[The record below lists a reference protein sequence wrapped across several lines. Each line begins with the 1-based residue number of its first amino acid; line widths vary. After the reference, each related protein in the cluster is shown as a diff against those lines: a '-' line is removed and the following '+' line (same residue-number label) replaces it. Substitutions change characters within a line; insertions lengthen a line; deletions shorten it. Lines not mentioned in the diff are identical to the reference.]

1 MTQTPTI
8 SEPVQ
13 GLTPSCIDPKNMG
26 LAMEFFTTI
35 YSRPRDAVL
44 RELAANGLDAQRE
57 AGYIGPVEVTLP
69 TEDHP
74 QLIVTDHG
82 VGMSEQRLTEVFAD
96 YLESTKRGS
105 KKAIGKFGVGCKT
118 PAAVTDQYTIISTH
132 EGVTTT
138 MLMAKQVDSTTGH
151 KIIDRKRT
159 DRPSGTT
166 ITVPLAAADREEWI
180 HAAHRT
186 FYWLNAGSVLVDGVA
201 PAIFHDRIHKDSS
214 TKSVRIMGQYRGVI
228 VRINGIGYQVPES
241 MIRGAHIDGY
251 DLVFEAN
258 TDDPLTIS
266 KSRETIDDTDEGR
279 AWLLQARKAWLD
291 TITKRTKTWL
301 SKAHTTSEVAEVWAR
316 VSSRVRAEVFDVHT
330 LRKLLEDREL
340 PVHLDDRAMVFL
352 PGRRNR
358 STDKSLLE
366 PKSWFRQ
373 PDASLYSKIAG
384 GLFITPEE
392 FTDDVT
398 TVMSRWRKGP
408 GTKTALTVVD
418 PSVEGFERFVPTNA
432 ITWVTGAEIIEQAPP
447 KEKRARVAS
456 GPFWIEQIELTD
468 WGYRRNQMGLD
479 HLKTLAADGYNLVV
493 GNRDDLQLMKRSLD
507 PSTDV
512 ALMRG
517 NRSLERL
524 EELVGH
530 PVYTPEQMITK
541 HADDGLYEMTAA
553 QRHAVADLFSLRL
566 GFRTQY
572 ELIGILADEQLSD
585 AARELITPWVKHL
598 QGPSRNRMDFRAG
611 SSLPTA
617 TVTENYPLTSRML
630 SATTAVD
637 VQVLNALVT
646 LDVA

>member
-13 GLTPSCIDPKNMG
+13 GLTPSRIDPKNMG

-57 AGYIGPVEVTLP
+57 AGYTGQVEVTLP
-69 TEDHP
+69 TDEHP

-82 VGMSEQRLTEVFAD
+82 VGMSEQRLSEVFAD
-96 YLESTKRGS
+96 YLESTKRDETTT
-105 KKAIGKFGVGCKT
+105 IGKFGVGCKT

-138 MLMAKQVDSTTGH
+138 MLMVKQVDSTTGH
-151 KIIDRKRT
+151 KILDKKT
-159 DRPSGTT
+159 TGRPSGTT

-180 HAAHRT
+180 DAAHRT
-186 FYWLNAGSVLVDGVA
+186 FYWFDAGDVIVDGAA
-201 PAIFHDRIHKDSS
+201 PVTFHDRIHKDSS
-214 TKSVRIMGQYRGVI
+214 TKSVRIIGHYRGVI

-241 MIRGAHIDGY
+241 MIRGARIDGY
-251 DLVFEAN
+251 GLVFEADA
-258 TDDPLTIS
+258 DDPLTIS

-279 AWLLQARKAWLD
+279 AWLLQARKAWMD

-301 SKAHTTSEVAEVWAR
+301 SKAHTTSEVAEVWSR
-316 VSSRVRAEVFDVHT
+316 VSSRVRSEVFDVHT
-330 LRKLLEDREL
+330 LRMLLEDREL

-366 PKSWFRQ
+366 PKSWFSQ
-373 PDASLYSKIAG
+373 LDASVYSKIAG
-384 GLFITPEE
+384 GLFITPAE

-398 TVMSRWRKGP
+398 AVMSRWRKGP

-418 PSVEGFERFVPTNA
+418 PNVEGFEQFVPTNA
-432 ITWVTGAEIIEQAPP
+432 IAWVTGAEIIAAAPP
-447 KEKRARVAS
+447 KEKRARTAA

-468 WGYRRNQMGLD
+468 YGYRRNQMGLD

-493 GNRDDLQLMKRSLD
+493 GKRDDLQLMKRSLD
-507 PSTDV
+507 PSIDV

-517 NRSLERL
+517 SRSLERL

-530 PVYTPEQMITK
+530 RVYTPEQIIAK
-541 HADDGLYEMTAA
+541 HADDGLYDMTPAQRAALADLLSLGLSFTTKRSISEIADDAELSTAA
-553 QRHAVADLFSLRL
+553 KA
-566 GFRTQY
+566 
-572 ELIGILADEQLSD
+572 
-585 AARELITPWVKHL
+585 LITPWAKHL
-598 QGPSRNRMDFRAG
+598 QGPTRNRVDYRAG
-611 SSLPTA
+611 TTLPDA
-617 TVTENYPLTSRML
+617 TVAQRYPLTARML
-630 SATTAVD
+630 QATSTVD
-637 VQVLNALVT
+637 VHVLNALVT